1 MDVEWVRGV
10 FDGQMRRDAGP
21 EGPGVRV
28 ERGGGVVRQVGGAAH
43 AWNGV
48 VWSDLGEGTADA
60 AIAEQVRWLAS
71 PEGVGR
77 EFEWKLY
84 SHDRPAD
91 LGERL
96 LAAGFAADPPETL
109 MVAEVDALLA
119 DSVLAGPPPEGVRL
133 EPVTGADGV
142 RLLADTHERAF
153 GTSADRLR
161 EQLLAR
167 VAEPGNTLTMVV
179 AFAGD
184 LPVCAAR
191 MELHPGT
198 DFASLWGG
206 GTVKTWR
213 GRGIYRSLIAHRAR
227 IAAAHGYRY
236 LRVDAMDQSH
246 PILERLG
253 FTALGVTTP
262 YLRQA

>member
-1 MDVEWVRGV
+1 MDRDGVRGV
-10 FDGQMRRDAGP
+10 FDGQMRRGAGP

-28 ERGGGVVRQVGGAAH
+28 ERGGGVVRQVGGAVH
-43 AWNGV
+43 EWNGV
-48 VWSDLGEGTADA
+48 VWSDLDEATADA
-60 AIAEQVRWLAS
+60 AIAEQLRWLAS
-71 PEGVGR
+71 PEGAGR

-96 LAAGFAADPPETL
+96 LAAGFVPDPPETL

-119 DSVLAGPPPEGVRL
+119 DTALTGPPPEGVRV
-133 EPVTGADGV
+133 EAVTGADGV
-142 RLLADTHERAF
+142 HLLADTHEQAF
-153 GTSADRLR
+153 GTSAGRLR
-161 EQLLAR
+161 EQLLDSA
-167 VAEPGNTLTMVV
+167 ATPDSPLTMVV

-191 MELHPGT
+191 MEFHPGT

-206 GTVKTWR
+206 GTVEAWR

-236 LRVDAMDQSH
+236 LQVDASDQSR

-253 FTALGVTTP
+253 FAALSVTTP
-262 YLRQA
+262 YLKQA